1 MVQIEVIVVKKR
13 VVIAGMGFGGIRAAR
28 VLAGRGL
35 DVVLVDR
42 NNYHLFQPLLYQV
55 ATAGLEQESIA
66 HSVRAMA
73 RHWPGT
79 RFRLSEVTGIDLD
92 GREILTNNG
101 TIPYDHLVVGA
112 GSITNFFGLDS
123 VEKYS
128 FDLKELADGEILR
141 NHILTAFERAV

>member
-1 MVQIEVIVVKKR
+1 MIKKR
-13 VVIAGMGFGGIRAAR
+13 VVIVGMGFGGIRAAR

-73 RHWPGT
+73 RNWSGT
-79 RFRLSEVTGIDLD
+79 RFHLAEVTRIDFAKH
-92 GREILTNNG
+92 EIKTDNG
-101 TIPYDHLVVGA
+101 LLPYDYLIISA
-112 GSITNFFGLDS
+112 GSVTNFFGLES
-123 VEKYS
+123 VEHHA
-128 FDLKELADGEILR
+128 FDLKEL
-141 NHILTAFERAV
+141 